1 MGLTV
6 NWTSRGRKVEDS
18 QYNYQTEA
26 QRKKETAEIW
36 DLWDSISLMYRCFW
50 GPEERR
56 GREWGKRNIW
66 SSNAWNFLKIV
77 GKHQLTGPRSSVNSK
92 QNKCNKDHIWVHSI
106 AKHTHMHKT
115 KPNQKNLK
123 SSQRGEMTL
132 HLNKQ

>member
-6 NWTSRGRKVEDS
+6 NCTSRGKKSGRQPVQLSNWSTEKKRNSRDLRPVG
-18 QYNYQTEA
+18 QYQSNVRY
-26 QRKKETAEIW
+26 
-36 DLWDSISLMYRCFW
+36 FW
-50 GPEERR
+50 GPEERK
-56 GREWGKRNIW
+56 GKEWGKRNIW